1 MNKVAIIPARGGSKR
16 IPRKNIRKFA
26 DKPMIAHSIET
37 SLVSGLFD
45 EVIVSTDDEEIADI
59 ARSYGA
65 AVPFFR
71 PKELSDDYIG
81 TTSVMSHAIRWLND
95 NGHKPEII
103 CCIYAT
109 APFIQV
115 DELKKGLDLLENGT
129 WQYVFSASKFTYP
142 IFRGFEVQNNGNVKM
157 FFPDNFDMRSQD
169 FHDAMHDAGQFYWGR
184 AQAWSDELRILDHW
198 STIVELPAWR
208 VQDIDTLDDWNRAER
223 IYEMI
228 DSGKVNSDYKIEMID
243 LENK

>member
-1 MNKVAIIPARGGSKR
+1 
-16 IPRKNIRKFA
+16 
-26 DKPMIAHSIET
+26 
-37 SLVSGLFD
+37 
-45 EVIVSTDDEEIADI
+45 
-59 ARSYGA
+59 
-65 AVPFFR
+65 
-71 PKELSDDYIG
+71 
-81 TTSVMSHAIRWLND
+81 
-95 NGHKPEII
+95 
-103 CCIYAT
+103 
-109 APFIQV
+109 
-115 DELKKGLDLLENGT
+115 
-129 WQYVFSASKFTYP
+129 
-142 IFRGFEVQNNGNVKM
+142 M